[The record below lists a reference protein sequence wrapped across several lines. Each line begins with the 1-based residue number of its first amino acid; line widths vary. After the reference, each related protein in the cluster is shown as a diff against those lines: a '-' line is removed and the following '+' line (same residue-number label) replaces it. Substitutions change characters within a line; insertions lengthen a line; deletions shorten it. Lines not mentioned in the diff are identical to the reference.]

1 MREMRVRDLLWEN
14 GRGERRNLEWEL
26 ENHEGDAPYTEKN
39 LFSITH
45 LIFFKVLLI
54 LYTIEL

>member
-1 MREMRVRDLLWEN
+1 MRDLIWEN
-14 GRGERRNLEWEL
+14 GRRERRNLEWEL
-26 ENHEGDAPYTEKN
+26 ENHEGDAPEGN
-39 LFSITH
+39 LFSFTH

>member
-14 GRGERRNLEWEL
+14 GRRERRNLEWEL
-26 ENHEGDAPYTEKN
+26 ENHEGDAPEGN